1 MKKNIALPFLCSLL
15 IHLNCFAS
23 ENLPEQTSAE
33 EKAIQYMTAQLKA
46 FPQEKIYLHHDKPY
60 YSAGDT
66 IWIRAYMVHAAL
78 HQPMNY
84 SRYIYVELVNDNK
97 QVVSRIKIRPE
108 EGLYYSQIPLKADI
122 AAGKYHL
129 RAYTNYLRNLEED
142 YFFHKEI
149 YIGNLITP
157 EAETNPGEAYAP
169 MQAAAAKNKEQ
180 TSQGNRQQYD
190 IQFFPEGGH
199 LISGNMQTI
208 AFKAIDSEGW
218 GTDVHG
224 RILKNGTDEVCTFN
238 STHLGMGYFG
248 LYTEPGCRYT
258 AECENQAGEILNIE
272 LPQATDSCY
281 ALSVTQMPDK
291 LHLSILRPY
300 NNPLQEE
307 LSIIVHMRGLP
318 LFKSRVSA
326 GTDLLSLPKSALGS
340 GVLHILLLN
349 DRAEVLSERLVFIK
363 GNDRAS
369 AEITFDKNVY
379 GRREAA
385 GANLQVWNSI
395 GQGLQ
400 GNFSLSITDDNLI
413 NTDSNAL
420 SIESYLLLCSE
431 LKGYIEQ
438 PQAYFLPEN
447 KAANSQL
454 DILMM
459 TQGWRRYKI
468 PEVVK
473 GELDLADRYE
483 MEIGS
488 TLCGKI
494 QSYPFR
500 RGLPNINVFSLNS
513 KHGYYDATVTDI
525 GGRFC
530 FDGFEFPDSSIFFV
544 QAEKKPGNVMELVA
558 ESEDFPPALS
568 YGLEPKT
575 ALQDETIDDFLAS
588 SRDRYFYEN
597 GPLVINLE
605 EVQVI
610 GRKEDRAKNLREE
623 RGAMYFSSSY
633 TVEAQEIEEMGGAT
647 LLDVLIRVPGITLN
661 ADNTGVLLRNA
672 TPLIQVDN
680 FRGRMEDLSIINL
693 SEVEMIDVLKDP
705 AETALFG
712 NEGQNGVICIY
723 LKRGG
728 RNAPRELGS
737 HQKLITFMGYTP
749 PVEFYQPKYFISS
762 VKESTKPD
770 LRSTI
775 YWKPNLI
782 TDENGQAQIRFYTA
796 DLAGTYTLILEGIS
810 SEGEILRHVQ
820 KIELRK

>member
-15 IHLNCFAS
+15 IHLSCFAQ
-23 ENLPEQTSAE
+23 ENQPVQTAAE
-33 EKAIQYMTAQLKA
+33 DKAIQYMTAQLRA
-46 FPQEKIYLHHDKPY
+46 FPQEKVYLHHDKPY

-66 IWIRAYMVHAAL
+66 IWFRAYMVHAAL
-78 HQPMNY
+78 HQPMAY
-84 SRYIYVELVNDNK
+84 SRYIYVELVNDSK

-108 EGLYYSQIPLKADI
+108 EGFYYSQMPVKADI
-122 AAGKYHL
+122 AAGKYFL
-129 RAYTNYLRNLEED
+129 RAYTNYMRNLEED

-157 EAETNPGEAYAP
+157 DAETNLSEASAP
-169 MQAAAAKNKEQ
+169 VQAAAKNKEH
-180 TSQGNRQQYD
+180 TSQENTQQYD

-208 AFKAIDSEGW
+208 AFKAIDPEGW

-224 RILKNGTDEVCTFN
+224 RILKNGKDEICTFN

-258 AECENQAGEILNIE
+258 AVCENQAGETLTVD
-272 LPQATDSCY
+272 LPQPSDSSY
-281 ALSVTQMPDK
+281 ALSVNQLPDK
-291 LHLSILRPY
+291 LHLSVLKPKG
-300 NNPLQEE
+300 NPLQEE
-307 LSIIVHMRGLP
+307 LSILVHMRGLP
-318 LFKSRVSA
+318 MFKSKVAA
-326 GTDLLSLPKSALGS
+326 GTNLLSLPKAGLGS

-349 DRAEVLSERLVFIK
+349 AEAEILSERLVFIK
-363 GNDRAS
+363 GKDRAG
-369 AEITFDKNVY
+369 AEITFDKDTY
-379 GRREAA
+379 GPREAA
-385 GANLQVWNSI
+385 RADLQIWNSL
-395 GQGLQ
+395 GQGFQ
-400 GNFSLSITDDNLI
+400 GSLSLSITDDNLI
-413 NTDSNAL
+413 DTDSNAL

-438 PQAYFLPEN
+438 PQAYFLPGN
-447 KAANSQL
+447 KSAASQL

-459 TQGWRRYKI
+459 TQGWRRYNMPQVI
-468 PEVVK
+468 K
-473 GELDLADRYE
+473 GELDQANRFE
-483 MEIGS
+483 MEIGA

-494 QSYPFR
+494 QTYPFR
-500 RGLPNINVFSLNS
+500 RGLPNVNVFSLSS
-513 KHGYYDATVTDI
+513 KHGYYNATVTDI

-530 FDGFEFPDSSIFFV
+530 FDGFEFPDSSVFFV
-544 QAEKKPGNVMELVA
+544 QAEKKPGNVIELVA
-558 ESEDFPPALS
+558 ESEDFPPAFP
-568 YGLEPKT
+568 YGLKPKT
-575 ALQDETIDDFLAS
+575 ALQDETIDNFLNS

-610 GRKEDRAKNLREE
+610 GKKEDRAKNLREE

-633 TVEAQEIEEMGGAT
+633 TIEAQEIEEMGGAT

-680 FRGRMEDLSIINL
+680 FKGRMEDLSIINL
-693 SEVEMIDVLKDP
+693 SEVEMIDILKDP

-737 HQKLITFMGYTP
+737 HQKLITYMGYTP

-775 YWKPNLI
+775 YWKPNLL
-782 TDENGQAQIRFYTA
+782 TDENGHAEIRFYTA
-796 DLAGTYTLILEGIS
+796 DLAGTYSLVLEGIS
-810 SEGEILRHVQ
+810 PEGEILRHVQ
-820 KIELRK
+820 KLELRK

>member
-1 MKKNIALPFLCSLL
+1 
-15 IHLNCFAS
+15 
-23 ENLPEQTSAE
+23 
-33 EKAIQYMTAQLKA
+33 
-46 FPQEKIYLHHDKPY
+46 
-60 YSAGDT
+60 
-66 IWIRAYMVHAAL
+66 
-78 HQPMNY
+78 
-84 SRYIYVELVNDNK
+84 
-97 QVVSRIKIRPE
+97 
-108 EGLYYSQIPLKADI
+108 
-122 AAGKYHL
+122 
-129 RAYTNYLRNLEED
+129 
-142 YFFHKEI
+142 
-149 YIGNLITP
+149 
-157 EAETNPGEAYAP
+157 
-169 MQAAAAKNKEQ
+169 
-180 TSQGNRQQYD
+180 
-190 IQFFPEGGH
+190 
-199 LISGNMQTI
+199 
-208 AFKAIDSEGW
+208 
-218 GTDVHG
+218 
-224 RILKNGTDEVCTFN
+224 
-238 STHLGMGYFG
+238 
-248 LYTEPGCRYT
+248 
-258 AECENQAGEILNIE
+258 
-272 LPQATDSCY
+272 
-281 ALSVTQMPDK
+281 
-291 LHLSILRPY
+291 
-300 NNPLQEE
+300 
-307 LSIIVHMRGLP
+307 
-318 LFKSRVSA
+318 
-326 GTDLLSLPKSALGS
+326 
-340 GVLHILLLN
+340 
-349 DRAEVLSERLVFIK
+349 
-363 GNDRAS
+363 
-369 AEITFDKNVY
+369 
-379 GRREAA
+379 
-385 GANLQVWNSI
+385 
-395 GQGLQ
+395 
-400 GNFSLSITDDNLI
+400 
-413 NTDSNAL
+413 
-420 SIESYLLLCSE
+420 
-431 LKGYIEQ
+431 
-438 PQAYFLPEN
+438 
-447 KAANSQL
+447 
-454 DILMM
+454 
-459 TQGWRRYKI
+459 
-468 PEVVK
+468 
-473 GELDLADRYE
+473 
-483 MEIGS
+483 
-488 TLCGKI
+488 
-494 QSYPFR
+494 
-500 RGLPNINVFSLNS
+500 
-513 KHGYYDATVTDI
+513 
-525 GGRFC
+525 
-530 FDGFEFPDSSIFFV
+530 
-544 QAEKKPGNVMELVA
+544 LVA